1 MIAGDCRRSMRGKNL
16 NAGKKLD
23 KERLVDTGI
32 YLMHLI
38 GSILNDMPVPEA
50 PKEISW

>member
-1 MIAGDCRRSMRGKNL
+1 MRGKNL

-38 GSILNDMPVPEA
+38 GSILNDMPVP
-50 PKEISW
+50 